1 MAITRQKKE
10 ELVSELND
18 LLTNSK
24 LTVLARYEGLNVAQM
39 QALRRAAREN
49 GTKIKIVKNRLVKV
63 ATPQVAH
70 LKDIDTSVFT
80 GQLLYAFNDQDEVAP
95 AQVLATFAKANP
107 ALEFVAGLTNDG
119 KLLDQS
125 EVVALA
131 SLPTKD
137 QLRAQLVGTLSAP
150 LTGFMGVLS
159 GNIRG
164 VLNVLS
170 ARSESLG
177 A

>member
-39 QALRRAAREN
+39 QELRRTAREN
-49 GTKIKIVKNRLVKV
+49 GTTIKIVKNRLVKV

-70 LKDIDTSVFT
+70 LKDIDTTVFA
-80 GQLLYAFNDQDEVAP
+80 GQLLYAFNAHDEVAP
-95 AQVLATFAKANP
+95 AQTLAAFAKTNP
-107 ALEFVAGLTNDG
+107 ALEFVAGITDDG
-119 KLLDQS
+119 TLLDQG
-125 EVVALA
+125 EVTALA

-137 QLRAQLVGTLSAP
+137 QLRAQLVGTLAAP
-150 LTGFMGVLS
+150 LTGFVGVLT

-164 VLNVLS
+164 VLNVLQ
-170 ARSESLG
+170 ARADTL
-177 A
+177 

>member
-39 QALRRAAREN
+39 QQLRRSAREN
-49 GTKIKIVKNRLVKV
+49 GTKIKVVKNRLVRV
-63 ATPQVAH
+63 ATPQVST
-70 LKDIDTSVFT
+70 LKDVDTSVFT

-95 AQVLATFAKANP
+95 AQALAAFAKTNP
-107 ALEFVAGLTNDG
+107 ALEFVAGITDDG
-119 KLLDQS
+119 KLLDKS
-125 EVVALA
+125 EVTALA

-164 VLNVLS
+164 VLNVLQ
-170 ARSESLG
+170 ARADTL
-177 A
+177 